1 MTKKKNLWWR
11 PTKFNERIV
20 GKLIDA
26 FKRDATTEEAC
37 AYARINKDT
46 FYEWY
51 RKNKRFSDE
60 IEQAKLFPHMFAKTK
75 FFEALNSKDSNLSF
89 KAALEY
95 LRRRNPERKDKS
107 ENLNFNNNTEQLNED
122 DIEILN
128 TMRERLNDWE

>member
-1 MTKKKNLWWR
+1 MAKKKNLWWR
-11 PTKFNERIV
+11 PTKFNEKIV

-128 TMRERLNDWE
+128 TMREKLNDWE

>member
-1 MTKKKNLWWR
+1 MAKKKNLWWR

-26 FKRDATTEEAC
+26 FKRDATIEEAC

>member
-1 MTKKKNLWWR
+1 MAKKKNLWWR

-75 FFEALNSKDSNLSF
+75 FFEALNSKDNNLSF

-128 TMRERLNDWE
+128 TMREKLNDWE